1 MLLNRSTVLGAV
13 VVGLAMAAQASAGT
27 TFRLEVGSAIA
38 GGTGTK
44 VKNAVVMVRA
54 LACDDDRSVRVTGVA
69 EGMVKDGRRS
79 IPLELVLLPTPGVYA
94 VTQQWPDGV
103 WIVNLT
109 AVCPGR
115 NATASALVPL
125 DGKTGFV
132 RDKTQL
138 FDRAATA
145 RRVPRPRVT
154 EALMIG
160 SQRRSRSKGETSCSS
175 SQRRTRSHKHSS
187 ERDSERIYRPY
198 PLTVARL
205 PIQ

>member
-1 MLLNRSTVLGAV
+1 MLLNRSTVVAAIV
-13 VVGLAMAAQASAGT
+13 AGLAMAAPASAGP

-54 LACDDDRSVRVTGVA
+54 LACDDDRSVRLTGVA
-69 EGMVKDGRRS
+69 EGMVNGERRS
-79 IPLELVLLPTPGVYA
+79 IPLNLVALPTPGVYA
-94 VTQQWPDGV
+94 VTKQWPDGA

-109 AVCPGR
+109 ASCPGR

-132 RDKTQL
+132 RDKTQV

-145 RRVPRPRVT
+145 R
-154 EALMIG
+154 E
-160 SQRRSRSKGETSCSS
+160 
-175 SQRRTRSHKHSS
+175 
-187 ERDSERIYRPY
+187 
-198 PLTVARL
+198 VAVVLRA
-205 PIQ
+205 ISAN